1 MGRQNIVRR
10 AARLKAASDA
20 GRPDP
25 ANMARSLWDEDQL
38 ALSEALIEASS
49 VEVRPGNREFLRRQ
63 LEQVFDAEVLAASA
77 PPSIPDGDSP
87 HGDIVYPADAGED
100 VEATPPPSPPPPSP
114 DLSVALGRSKV
125 GLELMELVLP
135 KRLAME
141 DLGDAMEQIARLVQR
156 REPTWKVYLKTAST
170 MFWLAVKALRE
181 IISALP
187 GKKAG
192 S

>member
-10 AARLKAASDA
+10 TARLKAASDA
-20 GRPDP
+20 GRLDP

-38 ALSEALIEASS
+38 ALSKALIEASS
-49 VEVRPGNREFLRRQ
+49 VEVRPKNRELIRRQ

-77 PPSIPDGDSP
+77 PPSTPDGDSL
-87 HGDIVYPADAGED
+87 HGDIVSPADAGED

-156 REPTWKVYLKTAST
+156 REPIWKIYLKTAST